1 MPVGVRLENDFD
13 RLSLADCNQGHR
25 GRVATAAAAASRA
38 RSGRVPPGSGVRIG
52 TQTNYVTPMIGSLPV
67 GNTANAKVEVVA
79 DTIFDLSII
88 IGKVFED
95 EDGDGIQDAGELGVA
110 KAMDR
115 RLTGHAAHTEI
126 GRTTA
131 TGSELTLALR
141 PDNHG
146 VLLRRNGIAIF
157 LSLEIMLN
165 SANLAFVAF
174 AMKFAASAD
183 TMAAALSGQV
193 FVFFVIGVAAAEAAV
208 GLALFIA
215 LHRLKES
222 IDVDRV
228 NILRW

>member
-1 MPVGVRLENDFD
+1 MNVIAIPYTWVLT
-13 RLSLADCNQGHR
+13 LSAVLFA
-25 GRVATAAAAASRA
+25 
-38 RSGRVPPGSGVRIG
+38 IG
-52 TQTNYVTPMIGSLPV
+52 T
-67 GNTANAKVEVVA
+67 
-79 DTIFDLSII
+79 F
-88 IGKVFED
+88 
-95 EDGDGIQDAGELGVA
+95 
-110 KAMDR
+110 
-115 RLTGHAAHTEI
+115 
-126 GRTTA
+126 
-131 TGSELTLALR
+131 
-141 PDNHG
+141 G

-174 AMKFAASAD
+174 AMYLAAQPG
-183 TMAAALSGQV
+183 MAAAAISGQL